1 MEFIVEK
8 IGMSRT
14 VGVPSTPVTL
24 LKIVETKVCEVRD
37 DGKALVAYHSG
48 KKINKAIEGQ
58 QKKYNIS
65 KEFNRFKTIKVAEGT
80 EVGDLNLE
88 PLKEASVVKTSF
100 NSKGRGFT
108 GVVKRHGFA
117 GGPGSHGS
125 RFHRAPG
132 SIGMCEWPGRVMPGQ
147 KMPGQYGNKLVSVKN
162 EVISFDEENGIL
174 VLKGAVPGHKGARGM
189 VRIVKWVVQ

>member
-14 VGVPSTPVTL
+14 ISVPSVPVTL
-24 LKIVETKVCEVRD
+24 LKVVETKVCEVRE

-58 QKKYNIS
+58 QKKFNIS
-65 KEFNRFKTIKVAEGT
+65 KEFNRFKTIKVADGVEP
-80 EVGDLNLE
+80 GDLSFA
-88 PLKEASVVKTSF
+88 PLNEAKVVKTSF
-100 NSKGRGFT
+100 NSKGRGFS
-108 GVVKRHGFA
+108 GVVKRYGFA
-117 GGPGSHGS
+117 GGPRSHGS

-132 SIGMCEWPGRVMPGQ
+132 SIGMCEWPGRVQPGQ
-147 KMPGQYGNKLVSVKN
+147 KMPGHYGNKKVTVKN

-189 VRIVKWVVQ
+189 VRIVK

>member
-14 VGVPSTPVTL
+14 IGVPSVPVTL
-24 LKIVETKVCEVRD
+24 LKVVEAKVCEVRE

-65 KEFNRFKTIKVAEGT
+65 KEFNRFKTLRVAKGT
-80 EVGDLNLE
+80 EPGDLSTA
-88 PLKEASVVKTSF
+88 PLAEAKVVKSSF

-108 GVVKRHGFA
+108 GVVKRYGFA

-132 SIGMCEWPGRVMPGQ
+132 SIGMCEFPGRVQPGQ
-147 KMPGQYGNKLVSVKN
+147 KMPGHYGNKKVTVKN
-162 EVISFDEENGIL
+162 EVISFDSENNIL
-174 VLKGAVPGHKGARGM
+174 VVKGAVPGHKGAKGI
-189 VRIVKWVVQ
+189 VRIVK